1 MGPPGEGYATTR
13 SESVRVSDDHT
24 DAGWGPGVDDHAAG
38 PTEPGFQNAF
48 HLCARKGEYVL
59 MQPRNMSM
67 SGVVDLAAVK
77 AAQEAKAKAEQA
89 RADAAKQGGGGAVS
103 AASLVID
110 VDEAGFERDV
120 LQRSTEVPVVIDF
133 WAEWCEP
140 CKQLSPLLERLAAE
154 YNGRFVLAKIDVDAN
169 QMLMQQFGIQGI
181 PAVFA
186 VVAGQALPLFQGAAP
201 EAQIRGTLDQL
212 VQVAE
217 ERFGLTGLTVDADAQ
232 QSEAPEAPEVP
243 AGPYDALLEAAV
255 QALDAG
261 DLGGAVQAYKNVLS
275 DDPGNTEAQLGLA
288 QAELLQRV
296 QNVDAQQVRR
306 DAAEKPG
313 DVQAQIAAADL
324 DLVGGH
330 VEDAFGRLVDAVAR
344 TAGDDR
350 DAARVRLLE
359 LFDVVGADDP
369 RVTAAR
375 RALARALF

>member
-1 MGPPGEGYATTR
+1 
-13 SESVRVSDDHT
+13 
-24 DAGWGPGVDDHAAG
+24 
-38 PTEPGFQNAF
+38 
-48 HLCARKGEYVL
+48 

-89 RADAAKQGGGGAVS
+89 RAEAARQGGGTVPAVS
-103 AASLVID
+103 ASSLVID

-140 CKQLSPLLERLAAE
+140 CKQLSPLLERLTVE

-217 ERFGLTGLTVDADAQ
+217 ERFGLTGLTVDQDAAAPAG
-232 QSEAPEAPEVP
+232 EAATAPAVP

-261 DLGGAVQAYKNVLS
+261 DLGGAVQAYRNVLS
-275 DDPGNTEAQLGLA
+275 DDPGNSEAKLGLA

-296 QNVDAQQVRR
+296 QGADPQQVRK
-306 DAAEKPG
+306 DAADRPA
-313 DVQAQIAAADL
+313 DVGAQIAAADL

-330 VEDAFGRLVDAVAR
+330 VEDALGRLVDTVAR

-350 DAARVRLLE
+350 EAARVRLLE
-359 LFDVVGADDP
+359 LFEVVGADDP

>member
-1 MGPPGEGYATTR
+1 
-13 SESVRVSDDHT
+13 
-24 DAGWGPGVDDHAAG
+24 
-38 PTEPGFQNAF
+38 
-48 HLCARKGEYVL
+48 

-67 SGVVDLAAVK
+67 SGVVDLAAVR
-77 AAQEAKAKAEQA
+77 AAGEAKAKAEQA
-89 RADAAKQGGGGAVS
+89 RAEAARHGDAGAVPPS
-103 AASLVID
+103 SLVID

-140 CKQLSPLLERLAAE
+140 CKQLSPVLERLARE

-201 EAQIRGTLDQL
+201 ETQIRQTLDQL
-212 VQVAE
+212 IQVGE
-217 ERFGLTGLTVDADAQ
+217 ERFGLTGIAVDAGAEADAADGAEQ
-232 QSEAPEAPEVP
+232 EAAEPV
-243 AGPYDALLEAAV
+243 GPYDALLEAAV
-255 QALDAG
+255 RALDAN
-261 DLGGAVQAYKNVLS
+261 DFAGASQAYRDVLA
-275 DDPGNTEAQLGLA
+275 DDPGNSEARLGLA
-288 QAELLQRV
+288 QAELLARV
-296 QNVDAQQVRR
+296 QDMDQARVRK
-306 DAAEKPG
+306 DAADKPG

-330 VEDAFGRLVDAVAR
+330 VEDAFGRLVEAVRR

-350 DAARVRLLE
+350 EAARVRLLE
-359 LFDVVGADDP
+359 LFEVIGGDDP

-375 RALARALF
+375 SALARVLF

>member
-1 MGPPGEGYATTR
+1 
-13 SESVRVSDDHT
+13 
-24 DAGWGPGVDDHAAG
+24 
-38 PTEPGFQNAF
+38 
-48 HLCARKGEYVL
+48 
-59 MQPRNMSM
+59 M

-89 RADAAKQGGGGAVS
+89 RAEAARQGGGGAVS
-103 AASLVID
+103 PADLVID
-110 VDEAGFERDV
+110 VDEAGFETDV

-133 WAEWCEP
+133 WAEWCQP
-140 CKQLSPLLERLAAE
+140 CKQLSPILERLARE

-201 EAQIRGTLDQL
+201 EQQIRDTLDQL

-217 ERFGLTGLTVDADAQ
+217 QRFGLTGLTVDPDAEPGGAQ
-232 QSEAPEAPEVP
+232 VAPQAP
-243 AGPYDALLEAAV
+243 AGPHDATLEAAV

-261 DLGGAVQAYKNVLS
+261 DLGGAVQAYKNVLGE
-275 DDPGNTEAQLGLA
+275 DPGNTEAKLGLV

-296 QNVDAQQVRR
+296 QDLDPQKVRK
-306 DAAEKPG
+306 DAADKPG
-313 DVQAQIAAADL
+313 DVSAQIAAADL

-330 VEDAFGRLVDAVAR
+330 VEDAFGRLVETVRR
-344 TAGDDR
+344 TAGEDR
-350 DAARVRLLE
+350 DAARLRLLE
-359 LFDVVGADDP
+359 LFEVVGAEDP
-369 RVTAAR
+369 RVTTAR

>member
-1 MGPPGEGYATTR
+1 
-13 SESVRVSDDHT
+13 
-24 DAGWGPGVDDHAAG
+24 
-38 PTEPGFQNAF
+38 
-48 HLCARKGEYVL
+48 

-89 RADAAKQGGGGAVS
+89 RADAARQGGGGGVS
-103 AASLVID
+103 PASLVID
-110 VDEAGFERDV
+110 VDEAGFESEV

-140 CKQLSPLLERLAAE
+140 CKQLSPVLERLALE
-154 YNGRFVLAKIDVDAN
+154 YNGRFLLAKIDVDAN
-169 QMLMQQFGIQGI
+169 QMLMQQFGVQGI

-186 VVAGQALPLFQGAAP
+186 VVAGQALPLFQGAAA
-201 EAQIRGTLDQL
+201 ESQIRGTLDQL

-217 ERFGLTGLTVDADAQ
+217 ERFGLTGLTVDGDA
-232 QSEAPEAPEVP
+232 EPGDAPEAPEMP

-261 DLGGAVQAYKNVLS
+261 DFGGAVQAYRNVLS
-275 DDPGNTEAQLGLA
+275 DDPGNTEAKLGLA
-288 QAELLQRV
+288 QAELLHRV
-296 QNVDAQQVRR
+296 QGLDPQQVRK

-313 DVQAQIAAADL
+313 DAAAQIAAADL

-330 VEDAFGRLVDAVAR
+330 VEDAFGRLIDTVRR

-350 DAARVRLLE
+350 DAVRVRLLE
-359 LFDVVGADDP
+359 LFEVVGGDDP
-369 RVTAAR
+369 RVIAAR

>member
-1 MGPPGEGYATTR
+1 
-13 SESVRVSDDHT
+13 
-24 DAGWGPGVDDHAAG
+24 
-38 PTEPGFQNAF
+38 
-48 HLCARKGEYVL
+48 

-89 RADAAKQGGGGAVS
+89 RAEAARQGGGGAVS
-103 AASLVID
+103 PADLVID
-110 VDEAGFERDV
+110 VDEAAFERDV

-133 WAEWCEP
+133 WAEWCQP
-140 CKQLSPLLERLAAE
+140 CKQLSPVLERLAVE

-169 QMLMQQFGIQGI
+169 QMLMQQFGVQGI

-217 ERFGLTGLTVDADAQ
+217 ERFGLTGLAVDQDAEPAGAEPAEQ
-232 QSEAPEAPEVP
+232 VP
-243 AGPYDALLEAAV
+243 AGPYDHLLEAAV

-261 DLGGAVQAYKNVLS
+261 DFSGAVQAYKNVLS
-275 DDPGNTEAQLGLA
+275 DDPGNTEAKLGLA

-296 QNVDAQQVRR
+296 QGADPQAVRKA
-306 DAAEKPG
+306 AAENPL
-313 DVQAQIAAADL
+313 DVPAQIAAADL

-330 VEDAFGRLVDAVAR
+330 VEDAFGRLIDTVRRA
-344 TAGDDR
+344 AGDDR
-350 DAARVRLLE
+350 DAARLRLLE
-359 LFDVVGADDP
+359 LFEVVGAEDP